1 MNDRFFALAPER
13 RQAIMSAAY
22 RVFAGAD
29 YAHASMAAIADEARI
44 SKSLLF
50 HYFANKRELY
60 LYLWDCA
67 AKLTGDAIR
76 TERAYETRNLFEI
89 LRRTTRAKCG
99 LMRTYPWINAFATRA
114 YYETNPQVSAGIRDS
129 VAAASDTGERMLARL
144 VDPACLRPDV
154 TVEEAWRLFVMASDG
169 YMLARE
175 REGHVDPDRIERE
188 FLQIIDH
195 WERVYGP
202 QAPAAAKGASDA

>member
-1 MNDRFFALAPER
+1 MNDRFFTLPPER

-29 YAHASMAAIADEARI
+29 YDHASMAAIADEARI

-50 HYFANKRELY
+50 HYFASKRELY
-60 LYLWDCA
+60 LYLWECA

-76 TERAYETRNLFEI
+76 QECAFETRDLFEI
-89 LRRTTRAKCG
+89 LRRTTRAKCN
-99 LMRTYPWINAFATRA
+99 LMRTYPFINAFATRA
-114 YYETNPQVSAGIRDS
+114 YYETNPQVSAGIQAS
-129 VAAASDTGERMLARL
+129 VASFASAGEQMLAQL

-154 TVEEAWRLFVMASDG
+154 GVAEAYRLFVMASDG

-175 REGHVDPDRIERE
+175 REGAMDPDRIQRE
-188 FLQIIDH
+188 FLAIIDH
-195 WERVYGP
+195 WQRVYGP
-202 QAPAAAKGASDA
+202 QTAAAEGALHD